1 MNINP
6 RLNDP
11 AKRHRTINHNLGRK
25 RIPIH
30 IQTHPGNGIDCNIER
45 FKLYGEL
52 LLNGSVSLQH
62 RGVEKLRSP
71 AVTGDFSRHERAT
84 HPATMPI
91 TTIIHNG

>member
-1 MNINP
+1 MNINTC
-6 RLNDP
+6 LNDP
-11 AKRHRTINHNLGRK
+11 TKRYWAINHDLGRK

-30 IQTHPGNGIDCNIER
+30 IQAHPGNRIDRNVKR

-52 LLNGSVSLQH
+52 LLNGSVSLQY

-71 AVTGDFSRHERAT
+71 AVTGDFRRHEWAT
-84 HPATMPI
+84 YPATVPI